1 MIFRLIYWLFFAS
14 IAQAVTACATAPL
27 QAKTVVERPPQV
39 ARSQV
44 IEAVPFIEQQTAQ
57 CGPTTLA
64 MVLDYYGTQSH
75 LDILLVNLTSQI
87 LTQSKNGSLQSNM
100 IGGARRQGMTA
111 ITLKGFSDLLREV
124 DAGHPV
130 IVFENLA
137 LSWWPQWHYAVVYGY
152 DLDQKLLYLHSG
164 KDKNL
169 TQSFSRFEADW
180 RLGDYWGLVVIP
192 PQELSASADELDH
205 MNSAAV
211 LESLAKPEA
220 EKAYSAI
227 LSRWPQSL
235 GAHLGL
241 ANIYFSQADYK
252 KSVQTLKRAR
262 AFHPDS
268 QTLNHNYSVA
278 VKKLNE

>member
-1 MIFRLIYWLFFAS
+1 MHPRFVFWLFIALL
-14 IAQAVTACATAPL
+14 AQALIACATAPL
-27 QAKTVVERPPQV
+27 QSKSIVERPPNV
-39 ARSQV
+39 ASSHV
-44 IEAVPFIEQQTAQ
+44 IKTVPFIEQQTAQ

-64 MVLDYYGTQSH
+64 MVLDYYGQKS
-75 LDILLVNLTSQI
+75 DMEILTSQI
-87 LTQSKNGSLQSNM
+87 LTESKNGSLQSNM
-100 IGGARRQGMTA
+100 IGGARRQGMMA
-111 ITLKGFSDLLREV
+111 MTLSGFSDLLKEV

-130 IVFENLA
+130 IIFENLA

-152 DLDQKLLYLHSG
+152 DLDRQLVYLHSG
-164 KDKNL
+164 KD
-169 TQSFSRFEADW
+169 QSISLSFARFEADW
-180 RLGDYWGLVVIP
+180 RLSNYWGLVVLP
-192 PQELSASADELDH
+192 PQTLSASADELSH

-241 ANIYFSQADYK
+241 ANIYFSQANYK
-252 KSVQTLKRAR
+252 KSVQILKRAR

>member
-1 MIFRLIYWLFFAS
+1 MHPRFVFWLFIALL
-14 IAQAVTACATAPL
+14 AQALIACATAPL
-27 QAKTVVERPPQV
+27 QSKSIVERPLNV
-39 ARSQV
+39 ARSHV
-44 IEAVPFIEQQTAQ
+44 IKAVPFIEQQTAQ

-64 MVLDYYGTQSH
+64 MVLDYYGQKS
-75 LDILLVNLTSQI
+75 DMEILTSQI
-87 LTQSKNGSLQSNM
+87 LTESKNGSLQSNM
-100 IGGARRQGMTA
+100 IGGARRQGMMA
-111 ITLKGFSDLLREV
+111 MTLSGFSDLLKEV

-130 IVFENLA
+130 IIFENLA

-152 DLDQKLLYLHSG
+152 DLDRQLVYLHSG
-164 KDKNL
+164 KD
-169 TQSFSRFEADW
+169 QSISLSFARFEADW
-180 RLGDYWGLVVIP
+180 RLGNYWGLVVLP
-192 PQELSASADELDH
+192 PQTLSASADELSH

-220 EKAYSAI
+220 EKAYSDI

-252 KSVQTLKRAR
+252 KSVQILKRAR

>member
-1 MIFRLIYWLFFAS
+1 MHPRFVFWLFIALL
-14 IAQAVTACATAPL
+14 AQALIACATAPL
-27 QAKTVVERPPQV
+27 QSKSIVERPPNV
-39 ARSQV
+39 ASSHV
-44 IEAVPFIEQQTAQ
+44 NKTVPFIEQQTAQ

-64 MVLDYYGTQSH
+64 MVLDYYGQKSD
-75 LDILLVNLTSQI
+75 LEILTSQI
-87 LTQSKNGSLQSNM
+87 LTQSKNGSLQTNM
-100 IGGARRQGMTA
+100 VGGARRQGMMA
-111 ITLKGFSDLLREV
+111 MTLSGFSDLLKEV

-130 IVFENLA
+130 IIFENLA

-152 DLDQKLLYLHSG
+152 DLDRQLVYLHSG
-164 KDKNL
+164 KD
-169 TQSFSRFEADW
+169 QSISLSFARFEADW
-180 RLGDYWGLVVIP
+180 RLGNYWGLVVLP
-192 PQELSASADELDH
+192 PQTLSASADELSH

-241 ANIYFSQADYK
+241 ANIYFSQTDYK
-252 KSVQTLKRAR
+252 KSVQILKRAR

>member
-1 MIFRLIYWLFFAS
+1 MHPRFVFWLFIAL
-14 IAQAVTACATAPL
+14 IAQSLTGCATTPL
-27 QAKTVVERPPQV
+27 QSKTIVERPPHV
-39 ARSQV
+39 ARSHI

-64 MVLDYYGTQSH
+64 MVLDYYGQKSD
-75 LDILLVNLTSQI
+75 LEILTSQI
-87 LTQSKNGSLQSNM
+87 LTQSKNGSLQTNM
-100 IGGARRQGMTA
+100 VGGARRQGMMA
-111 ITLKGFSDLLREV
+111 MTLNGFNDLLKEV

-130 IVFENLA
+130 IVFENFG

-152 DLDQKLLYLHSG
+152 DLDQQLVYLHSG
-164 KDKNL
+164 KDRNL
-169 TQSFSRFEADW
+169 TLSFARFEADW
-180 RLGDYWGLVVIP
+180 RLGNYWGLVVLP
-192 PQELSASADELDH
+192 TQELSASANELSH

-252 KSVQTLKRAR
+252 KSVQILKRAR

>member
-1 MIFRLIYWLFFAS
+1 MHPRFVFWLFIALL
-14 IAQAVTACATAPL
+14 AQALIACATAPL
-27 QAKTVVERPPQV
+27 QSKSIVERPPNV
-39 ARSQV
+39 ASSHV
-44 IEAVPFIEQQTAQ
+44 IKTVPFIEQQTAQ

-64 MVLDYYGTQSH
+64 MVLDYYGQKS
-75 LDILLVNLTSQI
+75 DMEILTSQI
-87 LTQSKNGSLQSNM
+87 LTESKNGSLQSNM
-100 IGGARRQGMTA
+100 IGGARRQGMMA
-111 ITLKGFSDLLREV
+111 MTLSGFSDLLKEV

-152 DLDQKLLYLHSG
+152 DLDRQLVYLHSG
-164 KDKNL
+164 KD
-169 TQSFSRFEADW
+169 QSISLSFARFEADW
-180 RLGDYWGLVVIP
+180 RLGNYWGLVVLP
-192 PQELSASADELDH
+192 PQTLSASADELSH

-252 KSVQTLKRAR
+252 KSVQILKRAR

>member
-1 MIFRLIYWLFFAS
+1 MHPRFVFWLFIALL
-14 IAQAVTACATAPL
+14 AQALIACATAPL
-27 QAKTVVERPPQV
+27 QSKSIVERPPNV
-39 ARSQV
+39 ASSHV
-44 IEAVPFIEQQTAQ
+44 IKAVPFIEQQTAQ

-64 MVLDYYGTQSH
+64 MVLDYYGQKS
-75 LDILLVNLTSQI
+75 DMEILTSQI
-87 LTQSKNGSLQSNM
+87 LTQNKNGSLQTNM
-100 IGGARRQGMTA
+100 VGGARRQGMMA
-111 ITLKGFSDLLREV
+111 MTLSGFSDLLKEV

-152 DLDQKLLYLHSG
+152 DLDRQLVYLHSG
-164 KDKNL
+164 KD
-169 TQSFSRFEADW
+169 QSISLSFARFEADW
-180 RLGDYWGLVVIP
+180 RLGNYWGLVVLP
-192 PQELSASADELDH
+192 PQKLSASADELSH

-252 KSVQTLKRAR
+252 KSVQILKRAR

>member
-1 MIFRLIYWLFFAS
+1 MHPRFVFWLFIALL
-14 IAQAVTACATAPL
+14 AQALIACATAPL
-27 QAKTVVERPPQV
+27 QSKSIVERPPNV
-39 ARSQV
+39 ASSHV
-44 IEAVPFIEQQTAQ
+44 IKAVPFIEQQTAQ

-64 MVLDYYGTQSH
+64 MVLDYYGQKS
-75 LDILLVNLTSQI
+75 DMEILTSQI
-87 LTQSKNGSLQSNM
+87 LTESKNGSLQSNM
-100 IGGARRQGMTA
+100 IGGARRQGMMA
-111 ITLKGFSDLLREV
+111 MTLSGFSDLLKEV

-130 IVFENLA
+130 IIFENLA

-152 DLDQKLLYLHSG
+152 DLDRQLVYLHSG
-164 KDKNL
+164 KD
-169 TQSFSRFEADW
+169 QSISLSFARFEADW
-180 RLGDYWGLVVIP
+180 RLSNYWGLVVLP
-192 PQELSASADELDH
+192 PQTLSASADELSH

-241 ANIYFSQADYK
+241 ANIYFSQANYK
-252 KSVQTLKRAR
+252 KSVQILKRAR

>member
-1 MIFRLIYWLFFAS
+1 MHPRFVFWLFIALL
-14 IAQAVTACATAPL
+14 AQALIACATAPL
-27 QAKTVVERPPQV
+27 QSKSIVERPPNV
-39 ARSQV
+39 ASSHV
-44 IEAVPFIEQQTAQ
+44 IKAVPFIEQQTAQ

-64 MVLDYYGTQSH
+64 MVLDYYGQKS
-75 LDILLVNLTSQI
+75 DMEILTSQI
-87 LTQSKNGSLQSNM
+87 LTESKNGSLQSNM
-100 IGGARRQGMTA
+100 IGGARRQGMMA
-111 ITLKGFSDLLREV
+111 MTLSGFSDLLKEV

-152 DLDQKLLYLHSG
+152 DLDRQLVYLHSG
-164 KDKNL
+164 KD
-169 TQSFSRFEADW
+169 QSISLSFARFEADW
-180 RLGDYWGLVVIP
+180 RLSNYWGLVVLP
-192 PQELSASADELDH
+192 PQTLSASADELSH

-252 KSVQTLKRAR
+252 KSVQILKRAR